1 VVEFG
6 EEVSMAFA
14 TKQPKPKLT
23 AQAASYEAD
32 FYSWTQQQGA
42 LLRAGHIDALDRE
55 NLAEEIE
62 SLGRNEFDKLVSFY
76 RLVLLHMLK
85 WDRQPS
91 KRTRSWAG
99 SIVLH
104 RAHAEQVLKD
114 NPSFRSRHD
123 EALERAY
130 ELARIQAAKE
140 TGLPLR
146 RFPETCPYSIGDI
159 IDRDFSLD
167 T

>member
-1 VVEFG
+1 
-6 EEVSMAFA
+6 MAVA
-14 TKQPKPKLT
+14 TKQPKPLRPAEDKPVP
-23 AQAASYEAD
+23 YEMD
-32 FYSWTQQQGA
+32 FYTWTQQQGA
-42 LLRAGHIDALDRE
+42 LLRAGRLDALDRE

-76 RLVLLHMLK
+76 RLVLVHMLK

-99 SIVLH
+99 SIALH
-104 RAHAEQVLKD
+104 RVHAKQVLRD
-114 NPSFRSRHD
+114 NPSLKSRRD

-130 ELARIQAAKE
+130 ELARIQAATE

-146 RFPETCPYSIGDI
+146 RFPETCPYSRSDI
-159 IDRDFSLD
+159 NDRDFSLD
-167 T
+167 A